1 MPEGVTSR
9 ATTGSP
15 PHRMGRLRSEDSATG
30 KTEGGRS
37 ELRRTHA
44 LRMKQPHA
52 RALAHGQRDATQAVG
67 NLCRLEENA
76 LSIH

>member
-1 MPEGVTSR
+1 MR
-9 ATTGSP
+9 
-15 PHRMGRLRSEDSATG
+15 RLRSEDSATG

-37 ELRRTHA
+37 ELRRSHV

-52 RALAHGQRDATQAVG
+52 RALAHGKRDATQLIG

-76 LSIH
+76 